1 MYRSSHR
8 ASRQRARSPKAP
20 FSLAPHETI
29 IDNPRM
35 ITYAEAAQLLCVDKR
50 TLRRRVAAGRYIAY
64 GDGRG
69 RVLLYSSIIAD
80 IQRNNSEVR

>member
-1 MYRSSHR
+1 
-8 ASRQRARSPKAP
+8 
-20 FSLAPHETI
+20 
-29 IDNPRM
+29 M